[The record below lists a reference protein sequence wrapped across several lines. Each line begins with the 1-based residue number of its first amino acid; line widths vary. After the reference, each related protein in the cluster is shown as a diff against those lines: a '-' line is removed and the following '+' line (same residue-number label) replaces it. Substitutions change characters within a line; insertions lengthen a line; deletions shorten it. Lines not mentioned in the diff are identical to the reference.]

1 MILGI
6 DLGTTYSVG
15 AYIDENGNPNVIT
28 NMEGS
33 QTTPSVVYFES
44 ESSVVVGQTAKDNS
58 IINPED
64 VVSAVKNYMG
74 EKKAFTSSHGQ
85 SYSPE
90 VVSSLILKKIVTD
103 AQKRLDLSEPIRD
116 VVVTKP
122 AYFTDA
128 QITATE
134 DAVKIAGLNLLA
146 LINEPTAAA
155 LYYAVSTKLNHANIL
170 VYDLGGGT
178 FDVTIIRIDDAK
190 VKVLSTGGLSKV
202 GGRFFDEEL
211 VAQVVDYF
219 DEAHGICLEDEE
231 YSDVYQ
237 ELYSRAEKAKWQLSN
252 QEKANIAIRVGS
264 VRENVVVT
272 REQFEKIVAKL
283 YRRTEYVVN
292 KAIKDAGI
300 SISDLDKVILVGGSS
315 KIPYIEKHLQQLL
328 GQAPSHEVHPDLVV
342 AQGAALYGKQL
353 MDAKNNENQDSKV
366 IHDVCSHSI
375 GVVTMDPNTYQ
386 KINSILIRRNSPLPA
401 EATMPFRT
409 AGHNKGVELTVTEGE
424 FPELT
429 DVAILGSTFIQLP
442 RQVDRGTA
450 GQIRI
455 QLDHSQL
462 VHVFVKIPSLQY
474 EEEFTFERSANL
486 SEEEVAKMTGIIADY
501 SVN

>member
-1 MILGI
+1 MVLGI

-15 AYIDENGNPNVIT
+15 AYLDENGNPCVVT

-44 ESSVVVGQTAKDNS
+44 ASSVVVGQTAKDNS
-58 IINPED
+58 IINPQD
-64 VVSAVKNYMG
+64 VVTAVKNYMG
-74 EKKAFTSSHGQ
+74 EKKVFTSSHGQ

-90 VVSSLILKKIVTD
+90 VVSSLIIRKIVAD
-103 AQKRLDLSEPIRD
+103 AEKRLDLTEPIRD

-178 FDVTIIRIDDAK
+178 FDVTIIRIDDSD
-190 VKVLSTGGLSKV
+190 VRVLATGGLSKV

-211 VAQVVDYF
+211 VAQVVDYM
-219 DEAHGICLEDEE
+219 EETHGICLEDEE
-231 YSDVYQ
+231 YTDVYQ
-237 ELYSRAEKAKWQLSN
+237 ELFARVEKAKWQLSN
-252 QEKANIAIRVGS
+252 QEKATVAVRVGS

-300 SISDLDKVILVGGSS
+300 SAADLDKVLLVGGSS
-315 KIPYIEKHLQQLL
+315 KIPYIESHLQQLL
-328 GQAPSHEVHPDLVV
+328 GMAPSHEVHPDLVV
-342 AQGAALYGKQL
+342 AQGAALYARQL
-353 MDAKNNENQDSKV
+353 MAKKRNDEDKV

-375 GVVTMDPNTYQ
+375 GVVTMDPTTYQ
-386 KINSILIRRNSPLPA
+386 KINSILIHRNSPLPA

-409 AGHNKGVELTVTEGE
+409 AGQNKGVELSITEGE

-442 RQVDRGTA
+442 RQVERDTP

-474 EEEFTFERSANL
+474 EEEFTFERNANL
-486 SEEEVAKMTGIIADY
+486 TEEEIARMTGIIADFA
-501 SVN
+501 VN